1 MVESGPVF
9 PYTTGW
15 MGTADHQP
23 EQAGAASTSGAADGP
38 HGGVV
43 RVVRSLERVEA
54 ARWDALDHDGSPFLE
69 HGFLRALERS
79 RSIGPGTG
87 WDPYYVLVE
96 GDLTERAGR
105 PGADDPAPRP
115 LLGAIACFVKH
126 HSYGEYIFD
135 FGWARAAQR
144 GGIRYYPKLVV
155 AAPVT
160 PASGPR
166 LLLAPGL
173 TPAQRDAVTAA
184 LIHTARS
191 LADEQQCSSIHWL
204 FHRERERDLLQA
216 HGFAPRASFQYHWR
230 NRGWRDFDDFL
241 QALTS
246 RKRKQLRKERAR
258 ARAAVDEIEWVAG
271 DQLQPEDLAAIDR
284 FYRHTTDEHGG
295 QDYLRPGFFEELRT
309 LLPHR
314 LQWVRAR
321 RGGKT
326 IAGALYLETDR
337 ALFGRYWGADVPVE
351 FLHFELAYYCGI
363 ERCIARG
370 LPLFEAGAQGEHKLL
385 RGFAPSPTYSGHW
398 IRHGGLRGAVDRF
411 LAEEHATI
419 EQYLRELATLQ
430 PYRADTDDDGGGEG

>member
-1 MVESGPVF
+1 
-9 PYTTGW
+9 
-15 MGTADHQP
+15 MGTADDQP
-23 EQAGAASTSGAADGP
+23 EQAGAAATSGPAPGP
-38 HGGVV
+38 HGEAPRPGLV
-43 RVVRSLERVEA
+43 RVVRTLERVEA

-87 WDPYYVLVE
+87 WDPHYVLVE
-96 GDLTERAGR
+96 ADLSERAGDDG
-105 PGADDPAPRP
+105 PGAHDRAPRP

-144 GGIRYYPKLVV
+144 GGVRYYPKLVV

-173 TPAQRDAVTAA
+173 APAQREAVVTA
-184 LIHTARS
+184 LIHAARG
-191 LADEQQCSSIHWL
+191 LADEHDCSSIHWL
-204 FHRERERDLLQA
+204 FHREHETETLRAQ
-216 HGFAPRASFQYHWR
+216 GFAPRASFQYHWR

-271 DQLQPEDLAAIDR
+271 DQLQPDDLAAIDR
-284 FYRHTTDEHGG
+284 FYRNTTDEHGG
-295 QDYLRPGFFEELRT
+295 QDYLRPGFFEALRT

-314 LQWVRAR
+314 VQWVRAR

-385 RGFAPSPTYSGHW
+385 RGFAPSATHSAHW
-398 IRHGGLRGAVDRF
+398 IRHAGLRGAVDRF
-411 LAEEHATI
+411 LAEEHASI

-430 PYRADTDDDGGGEG
+430 PYRAGSDDDDARGDG